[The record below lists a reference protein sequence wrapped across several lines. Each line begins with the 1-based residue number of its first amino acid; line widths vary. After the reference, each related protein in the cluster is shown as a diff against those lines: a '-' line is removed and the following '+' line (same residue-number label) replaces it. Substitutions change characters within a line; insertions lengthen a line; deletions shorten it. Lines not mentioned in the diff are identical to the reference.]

1 MLQGDCLYVLCERD
15 HVIRNDLKTIKLFV
29 WNINQRRL
37 TKVAPEVDMY
47 REQRASQFTIID
59 RGFKGVSL
67 DMAIIVNSG
76 RLLLFS
82 LATGQLL
89 LNVGSQAKKQ
99 YYFKNIINAA
109 DRKIMYAISGA
120 GVAEL
125 SWDDNNTAGIKGKL
139 NKAL

>member
-1 MLQGDCLYVLCERD
+1 MYVLCERD

-29 WNINQRRL
+29 WNLNQRRL

-47 REQRASQFTIID
+47 REQRASQFTILD
-59 RGFKGVSL
+59 RSFKGVNL

-109 DRKIMYAISGA
+109 DRKVMYAISGA

-125 SWDDNNTAGIKGKL
+125 SWDDTNTAGIKGKL